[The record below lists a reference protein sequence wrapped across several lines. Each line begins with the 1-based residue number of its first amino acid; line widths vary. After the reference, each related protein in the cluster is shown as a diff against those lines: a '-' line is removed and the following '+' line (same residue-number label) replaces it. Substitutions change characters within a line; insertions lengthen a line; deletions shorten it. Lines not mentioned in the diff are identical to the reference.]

1 MFKDPLEK
9 IRRIKQTDEVWEGT
23 TRLARMWVTP
33 KNADPYRPYHLM
45 FVSDTDQVV
54 LTRIKNAPPTADQV
68 CEALF
73 KAMRRPGLGA
83 GGKRRPRI
91 LALDNK
97 ELVQAITPRLAK
109 IGVLCEYRRDH
120 PFAAQ
125 ALQELEQHVN
135 RKFPALPSLRSIR
148 GVTIPLLES
157 IFTSAAAFYRL
168 APWEKLQY
176 ETPIEIRFPAGAAS
190 RFVVVMGTAG
200 ESFGISVNDTQADL
214 KRMFTAASP
223 LQLINEISWF
233 TLTYDVAPYFSFDD
247 LDTIARY
254 DWPVVNE
261 HAYPSMARVG
271 GPTDEFYLPTRKD
284 LFWVEGALPALTEL
298 FQNHLKLDRRGDV
311 RPTECTLTVPT
322 LNGPTQ
328 VYLRMPVSVDKGE

>member
-1 MFKDPLEK
+1 MSKDPLKK

-23 TRLARMWVTP
+23 ARLARMWITP

-45 FVSDTDQVV
+45 FVSDTDRVV

-83 GGKRRPRI
+83 GRKRRPRV
-91 LALDNK
+91 LALDDK
-97 ELVQAITPRLAK
+97 ELVQAITLRLAE
-109 IGVLCEYRRDH
+109 IGVLCEYRGEL
-120 PFAAQ
+120 PFATS

-135 RKFPALPSLRSIR
+135 RKFPAPPSLRSIQ

-157 IFTSAAAFYRL
+157 IFISAAAFYHL
-168 APWEKLQY
+168 APWEQLQD
-176 ETPIEIRFPAGAAS
+176 ETPIEIRYPADAVS

-200 ESFGISVNDTQADL
+200 ESFGISVNDTLADL

-223 LQLINEISWF
+223 QQLINEISWF

-254 DWPVVNE
+254 GWPVVNE

-271 GPTDEFYLPTRKD
+271 GPTAEFYLPTRKD
-284 LFWVEGALPALTEL
+284 LFWIEGVLPALTEL
-298 FQNHLKLDRRGDV
+298 FQNRLKLDRRGNV
-311 RPTECTLTVPT
+311 RPAECTLTVPT

-328 VYLRMPVSVDKGE
+328 VYLRMPISVDMGV